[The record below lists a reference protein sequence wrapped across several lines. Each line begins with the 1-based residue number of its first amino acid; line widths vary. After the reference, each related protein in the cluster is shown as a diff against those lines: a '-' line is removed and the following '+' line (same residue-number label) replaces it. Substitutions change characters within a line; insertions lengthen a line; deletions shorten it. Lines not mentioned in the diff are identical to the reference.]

1 MRIVFSPHAELK
13 ITQRKLSRERIHAAI
28 LHPDFR
34 RLGYG
39 GREQR
44 FKKFGKNFMK
54 VVVVP
59 ENQALVVV
67 TAHWVARP
75 AKK

>member
-1 MRIVFSPHAELK
+1 MRIVFSRHAELK
-13 ITQRKLSRERIHAAI
+13 IAQRKLSRGHVQDAV

-34 RLGYG
+34 RPGYR

-54 VVVVP
+54 VIVIH
-59 ENQALVVV
+59 ENRMLIIV
-67 TAHWVARP
+67 TAHWVAKP
-75 AKK
+75 GKK